1 MRNLRRLLGFVKPYG
16 RLAVLALIMLAAL
29 VVMDLALPR
38 LVQRIIDQGIAKQD
52 RGLVVRTSL
61 YMLGISAVSTVVAI
75 ANNVFSVRVGEGVAR
90 DLREA
95 LFVKIQSYS
104 YGNLDRRKTGQL
116 LVRLTSDVA
125 AVKALTQISL
135 RIGTRA
141 PLLMVGSLVL
151 MVSTSRELALTLA
164 PLLLVT
170 AALIVVFVLRMEPL
184 FRKVQLR
191 LDAVNGILQE
201 NVAGARLVKALVRAD
216 HENGRFAVANDAM
229 TAESIRVT
237 KLASSMAPLLTLCI
251 NLGVVL
257 VIWRGGV
264 QSIEGRLSVGQ
275 VVAVTNYLF
284 TTMTPL
290 VMMTLLSN
298 VWASGFASL
307 GRLQDILDSHPDVVD
322 APDAH
327 AVAQGAVAEVRFD
340 HVGFSYGE
348 DRAEAILSDIVLRAE
363 PGKTLAIL
371 GSTGAG
377 KSTLVSLIPR
387 FYDVTAG
394 TLSAFGDDVRTL
406 RQDSLV
412 ARVGFVPQETV
423 LFSGTV
429 RDNIRYGRPDA
440 THEEVER
447 AARAAQAHDFV
458 SALPQG
464 YDSRVEQRGGNFS
477 GGQKQRLAIARA
489 LVTNPE
495 ILVLDDATS
504 AVDVET
510 ETKIQSALAETRE
523 GRTTLVVA
531 QRISTVL
538 DADTIV
544 VLERGRIVASGTHR
558 ELLASS
564 QIYREIY
571 DSQLGKGLV
580 EDGVPSGRRARS

>member
-1 MRNLRRLLGFVKPYG
+1 MQNLRRLLGFVKPY
-16 RLAVLALIMLAAL
+16 RKLAVLALVMLAAL

-61 YMLGISAVSTVVAI
+61 YMLGISAASTAVAI

-125 AVKALTQISL
+125 AVKALTQITL

-141 PLLMVGSLVL
+141 PLLMVGSLAL
-151 MVSTSRELALTLA
+151 MVSTSGELALTLT

-184 FRKVQLR
+184 FRKVQVR

-216 HENGRFAVANDAM
+216 HESRRFAAANDSM

-257 VIWRGGV
+257 VVWRGGV
-264 QSIEGRLSVGQ
+264 QSIQGRLSVGQ

-307 GRLQDILDSHPDVVD
+307 GRLKDVLESSPDVLD

-327 AVAQGAVAEVRFD
+327 DISVGAMPTVRFD
-340 HVGFSYGE
+340 NVAFSYGDE
-348 DRAEAILSDIVLRAE
+348 RAEAILSDIVLRAE

-377 KSTLVSLIPR
+377 KSTLVSLVPR

-394 TLSAFGDDVRTL
+394 TLSAFGDDVRAL

-412 ARVGFVPQETV
+412 SRVGFVPQETV

-440 THEEVER
+440 THEDVER

-458 SALPQG
+458 SALPRG
-464 YDSRVEQRGGNFS
+464 YDSRVEQRGANLS
-477 GGQKQRLAIARA
+477 GGQRQRLAIARA
-489 LVTNPE
+489 LLLNPE

-510 ETKIQSALAETRE
+510 EAKIQAALAETRE

-531 QRISTVL
+531 QRISTVI

-544 VLERGRIVASGTHR
+544 VLERGRIVAAGTHR
-558 ELLASS
+558 ELLESS
-564 QIYREIY
+564 AVYREIY
-571 DSQLGKGLV
+571 DSQLGRGLA
-580 EDGVPSGRRARS
+580 SR